1 MSKRIVMALLFGL
14 VGAGVL
20 IALGVWQVERL
31 AWKEAVLAEIAAGIA
46 AEPVALPVAPED
58 ARDRYLPVTVTGR
71 VLEGEIVVLASLRQ
85 AGPVYRIIRA
95 FETAGGRRVL
105 VDLGFVHPNARDRA
119 RPGGPAEIVGNLYW
133 PDEVDGF
140 TPAPDQDA
148 GLWFARDLPAMA
160 AELETEPV
168 LIVAREAPQGMDWV
182 TVFPVDASGIPNDH
196 LGYAVTWF
204 LLAFVWMGMTGF
216 LVWRISRTPN

>member
-20 IALGVWQVERL
+20 IALGVWQVGRL

-95 FETAGGRRVL
+95 FETAEGRRVL

>member
-20 IALGVWQVERL
+20 IELGVWQVERL

-58 ARDRYLPVTVTGR
+58 ARDRYLPVAVTGR

-95 FETAGGRRVL
+95 FKTAEGRRVL

-168 LIVAREAPQGMDWV
+168 LIVAREVPQGMDWV